1 MGLVAGENPV
11 AEVGMSFALI
21 LFLDD
26 PRIAFLVGIGG
37 LSPSRVL
44 ADALGSVVVRL
55 ALS

>member
-11 AEVGMSFALI
+11 AEVGISSALI

-26 PRIAFLVGIGG
+26 SRIALLAGIGG